1 MVTIIGI
8 NMVLKMAI
16 IALITWI
23 GYDTVSEQMTKITN
37 GVFIALFFNTGILLV
52 LTNANLTDISENLGS
67 AFSGTYYDYSVNWYA
82 GVGSILVS
90 TMNLNAFMPP
100 IFEGIANF

>member
-1 MVTIIGI
+1 MVAIIAINTI
-8 NMVLKMAI
+8 LKMMI

-52 LTNANLTDISENLGS
+52 LTNANLSDLSENLGKV
-67 AFSGTYYDYSVNWYA
+67 FSGNFYDYSVNWYA
-82 GVGSILVS
+82 SVGSILVS